1 MISSFETVIIL
12 CCIALLAIL
21 LNLFKT
27 LPKFI
32 FVFFTVSI
40 VVAVS
45 WYAMGVDV
53 IRDSKIRKED
63 VEAKSPVFME
73 FVRNIVI
80 SPGETRFSVPVF
92 LSGKRRFDCLR
103 MVFESDDASFTEQVF
118 LENVQFFLLAP
129 DGSLTPESLIQI
141 SKDEVN
147 DFPRNFVLKV
157 FFSLSEML
165 STSDFRCVVQ
175 NGLNTTFRVSDVSV
189 GSHPFSETKEWN

>member
-92 LSGKRRFDCLR
+92 LSGKRSFDCLR

-157 FFSLSEML
+157 FFSLPEML
-165 STSDFRCVVQ
+165 STSDFCCVVQ

-189 GSHPFSETKEWN
+189 GSYPFSETKE

>member
-103 MVFESDDASFTEQVF
+103 MVFESDHASFTEQVF

-157 FFSLSEML
+157 FFSLPEML
-165 STSDFRCVVQ
+165 STSDFCCVVQ

-189 GSHPFSETKEWN
+189 GSYPFSETKE